1 MLNKIKG
8 RLSFLICLSVL
19 TIPWVAAEEYNGTLD
34 LFESSA
40 ALKPYFDN
48 SFGYAVFP
56 RVGKGGVIFG
66 ASHGKGR
73 VYRLGEVVG
82 SVELNEFTL
91 GFQFGGQSFSEIIFF
106 QDERAFDEFTN
117 GAFEIDASVSAAA
130 VTLGLQA
137 QLGTGGTSASTG
149 KGPSSTKQADNG
161 YSKGFAIFVHPRG
174 GLMFEM
180 SLGGQGFV
188 YTPTEGGGE

>member
-1 MLNKIKG
+1 MFNQIKS
-8 RLSFLICLSVL
+8 RLSFLICMSFL
-19 TIPWVAAEEYNGTLD
+19 TTSWVSAEEYNGTLD
-34 LFESSA
+34 LFESSP

-66 ASHGKGR
+66 ASHGKGK

-91 GFQFGGQSFSEIIFF
+91 GFEFGGQSFSDIIFF
-106 QDERAFDEFTN
+106 QDERALMSLPMERS
-117 GAFEIDASVSAAA
+117 IDASVSAAA

-137 QLGTGGTSASTG
+137 QLGTGGTSQVQEKVLLQRNRRIMAI
-149 KGPSSTKQADNG
+149 ARALR
-161 YSKGFAIFVHPRG
+161 YSFTLEAG
-174 GLMFEM
+174 
-180 SLGGQGFV
+180 
-188 YTPTEGGGE
+188 